1 MGCLLSP
8 LLFNIV
14 LDTVF
19 RSAMPLMKPFVVP
32 TAEGPLDVT
41 LLAYADDMVIN
52 GFSTEDAQHNVRV
65 LSEYLGDVG
74 LVLSAKKTKAMRI
87 PQEIVRPEGWK
98 PETLVSVTGTL
109 RQQRGARCAPHG
121 EMTQATLRVD
131 NVGTA
136 CH

>member
-1 MGCLLSP
+1 MLP
-8 LLFNIV
+8 LPATFQHCA
-14 LDTVF
+14 
-19 RSAMPLMKPFVVP
+19 RYGVP
-32 TAEGPLDVT
+32 IGNAVDEAVCGSTAEGPLDVT